1 MIPAIIDEFEADF
14 EEVFYPSYTYR
25 MALDDKRIRG
35 FTDGKDAMA
44 QAIYKR
50 LMTQR
55 GAYPIYSSSYGF
67 DAKDLFGM
75 PTDWVC
81 AVLPDRI
88 KDALMPDDRISD
100 VRDFSFQIPSKNA
113 VLVTFMATT
122 VFGEVKI
129 NDLEVIVGV

>member
-1 MIPAIIDEFEADF
+1 
-14 EEVFYPSYTYR
+14 
-25 MALDDKRIRG
+25 
-35 FTDGKDAMA
+35 
-44 QAIYKR
+44 
-50 LMTQR
+50 
-55 GAYPIYSSSYGF
+55 
-67 DAKDLFGM
+67 M

-100 VRDFSFQIPSKNA
+100 VRNFSFQIPSKNA